1 MVSYKVILW
10 PILCD
15 FRKKNFLLRFNSSQK
30 WKPKFIWIF
39 TPKLIVTQCWVL
51 APKFKYLRSSKLQNG
66 TFWVILQIFDLGEN
80 FLRKYLPLMRWNKAW
95 VNCTARD
102 VSCLSKTICCC
113 LDWLQSFAE
122 LLLLLLLFSHVIN
135 CQKTLL
141 LRFYKEEN
149 LGYLL
154 SLGYGTSIGLPS
166 IR

>member
-1 MVSYKVILW
+1 MI
-10 PILCD
+10 
-15 FRKKNFLLRFNSSQK
+15 FARKISFWDLFSVKNGNLNVFE
-30 WKPKFIWIF
+30 
-39 TPKLIVTQCWVL
+39 LIVTQCWVL
-51 APKFKYLRSSKLQNG
+51 ARKFKYLRSLKIAKWNILSEF
-66 TFWVILQIFDLGEN
+66 TDFWFR
-80 FLRKYLPLMRWNKAW
+80 RKFSTKVFAFNEMKQRGAW

-154 SLGYGTSIGLPS
+154 SLGYGTNIGLPS